1 MSARIRDNIEHLKI
15 LGKEKK
21 LQQAN
26 SLLKINSQQD
36 MDDAGNNT
44 SESEKGSEEQNSGIE
59 ESIARVEK

>member
-26 SLLKINSQQD
+26 SLLKINS
-36 MDDAGNNT
+36 
-44 SESEKGSEEQNSGIE
+44 
-59 ESIARVEK
+59 

>member
-21 LQQAN
+21 LHQAN

-44 SESEKGSEEQNSGIE
+44 SESEKESEEQNSGIE
-59 ESIARVEK
+59 ESIARVEE